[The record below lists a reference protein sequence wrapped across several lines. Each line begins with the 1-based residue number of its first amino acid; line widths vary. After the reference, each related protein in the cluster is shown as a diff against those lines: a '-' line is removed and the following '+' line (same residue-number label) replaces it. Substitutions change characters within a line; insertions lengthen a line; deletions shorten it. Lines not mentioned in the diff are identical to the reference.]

1 MMRLKF
7 LLLGSVGAAF
17 AIEPAFAQTPAAPS
31 PNQEETDVVVITGTA
46 LARKEALEEK
56 KEDSRTIEALGVD
69 ELGQLPDK
77 NVGESLNR
85 LPGVSMLVEK
95 GEGRYVQ
102 VRGVSSNL
110 NNVTI
115 NGVQMGS
122 PEVELGGRQAPLDI
136 ISGGVLGGVQV
147 IKTPTPDMDAQGIG
161 GTVNLVTQ
169 SPFDFK
175 QDVFARGSAQVG
187 YQEALHG
194 SNPWQADATVGGVF
208 GGGRWGALIG
218 VSGSSR
224 KFRSNG
230 FFPDDWRAT
239 AGARGGLPTNIKYT
253 NYTIKRE
260 RVGVSG
266 ALEFRPTDDDRIFL
280 RGLYSR
286 FKEDEHRQR
295 FRADFGSNLANVTF
309 NADGYTGVTRNVDV
323 REDLREEE
331 KEKSFSQVAVGGE
344 HARGGWT
351 FDYDLAYGYDEVVE
365 PNRLWQF
372 RSVSANT
379 TFDFDMRPL
388 LFTAE
393 PRELPLSNLGFR
405 QYQEQDENGN
415 EMNWAGRVN
424 ARLDVDWGD
433 GGYLKFGVKFRDED
447 KKFDGRTDVWD
458 RAGAGANRFTLAD
471 FNLHG
476 PDEFVRFEDRTYTLR
491 YVIGPEIVAF
501 TDQNLGGP
509 RFVKNVGTSLT
520 NSVLNDYGLN
530 QRFWAGYGM
539 FDVKFG
545 MARVIGGLRVER
557 TEVDVRGYT
566 LVNGTTVT
574 PKAVSNSYT
583 DVLPNLQV
591 RVEPRDDLVFRAA
604 YSRTLG
610 RPTFGQLKISGT
622 LTATPLTNGLFDG
635 ELNEG
640 NVGLKPYV
648 SDNLDAT
655 AEWYFG
661 QGGLLSAGAFY
672 KKIKNPI
679 YSFRQTFTNIAVDG
693 RTFQILNYTQPR
705 NADDGEIAGIELA
718 YQQQFVF
725 LPGLWSG
732 FGVAANA
739 TFVDAHVNT
748 FDRRADFRQQANLIY
763 GAQLF
768 YQKGPLE
775 AALSFHHTGKN
786 LDSLGSTAASDTY
799 NDRYERLDLKASY
812 ALNERVELFVE
823 GQNLTDTKLR
833 QYIGERR
840 DWITN
845 YERLRQTYYVGVSA
859 RW

>member
-1 MMRLKF
+1 MLRSTTSWAVLTAV
-7 LLLGSVGAAF
+7 LSAAAPAAAQTAASNVEELVVTGQRASQQK
-17 AIEPAFAQTPAAPS
+17 AIETKRNATG
-31 PNQEETDVVVITGTA
+31 VVDAISA
-46 LARKEALEEK
+46 
-56 KEDSRTIEALGVD
+56 DDLGR
-69 ELGQLPDK
+69 LSDK
-77 NVGESLNR
+77 NIAENLER
-85 LPGVSMLVEK
+85 LPGVGLFYDQ
-95 GEGRYVQ
+95 GEGRYVSI
-102 VRGVSSNL
+102 RGIDSSL
-110 NNVTI
+110 SNVTL
-115 NGVQMGS
+115 NGVQ
-122 PEVELGGRQAPLDI
+122 LGNPDGLASEARIPLDVV
-136 ISGGVLGGVQV
+136 GGQLLSRLEVVKV
-147 IKTPTPDMDAQGIG
+147 VTPDMDAQGIG
-161 GTVNLVTQ
+161 GSVNLVTQ

-187 YQEALHG
+187 YQEALKG
-194 SNPWQADATVGGVF
+194 SNPYQADATVGGIF
-208 GGGRWGALIG
+208 GDGRWGAMIG
-218 VSGSSR
+218 VNASSR

-230 FFPDDWRAT
+230 FFPDDWRAVP
-239 AGARGGLPTNIKYT
+239 GSARGGLPTTIKYT

-260 RVGVSG
+260 RIGVSG
-266 ALEFRPTDDDRIFL
+266 ALEFRPTDEDKFFL
-280 RGLYSR
+280 RGLYSK

-295 FRADFGSNLANVTF
+295 FRADFGSNLANITF
-309 NADGYTGVTRNVDV
+309 NADGFTGVARNVDV

-344 HARGGWT
+344 HERVGWT

-372 RSVSANT
+372 RSVTANT
-379 TFDFDMRPL
+379 VYDFDMAPL

-393 PRELPLSNLGFR
+393 ARDLPASNLGFR

-415 EMNWAGRVN
+415 AMNWAGRAN
-424 ARLDVDWGD
+424 AKLDVDWGE
-433 GGYLKFGVKFRDED
+433 GGYIKFGVKVRDED
-447 KKFDGRTDVWD
+447 KKFDGRTDVYD

-471 FNLHG
+471 FNLRG
-476 PDEFVRFEDRTYTLR
+476 PDEFVRFEDRTYVMR
-491 YVIGPEIVAF
+491 YVIGPEIISF
-501 TDQNLGGP
+501 TDQNLNGP
-509 RFVKNVGTSLT
+509 RFVKNVGASLT
-520 NSVLNDYGLN
+520 NNVLNDYGLN
-530 QRFWAGYGM
+530 QRFYAGYGM
-539 FDVKFG
+539 FDVRFG

-557 TEVDVRGYT
+557 TEVDVRGFT

-574 PKAVSNSYT
+574 PKTVSNSYT
-583 DVLPNLQV
+583 DVLPNLQL
-591 RVEPRDDLVFRAA
+591 RLEPGEDVVLRAA

-622 LTATPLTNGLFDG
+622 LTATPLAGGLFDG

-640 NVGLKPYV
+640 NIDLKPYV
-648 SDNLDAT
+648 SDNFDAT
-655 AEWYFG
+655 AEWYFA

-679 YSFRQTFTNIAVDG
+679 YTFRQTFTNITLDG
-693 RTFQILNYTQPR
+693 RTFQTLGYTQPR

-718 YQQQFVF
+718 FQQQFTF
-725 LPGLWSG
+725 LPGLLSG

-748 FDRRADFRQQANLIY
+748 FDRRAKFRQQANVIY
-763 GAQLF
+763 GGQIF

-786 LDSLGSTAASDTY
+786 LDSLGATAASDTY

-812 ALNERVELFVE
+812 ALNERVEVFVE

-833 QYIGERR
+833 QYIGSRR

>member
-1 MMRLKF
+1 MLRSTTSWAVL
-7 LLLGSVGAAF
+7 AAVLST
-17 AIEPAFAQTPAAPS
+17 AAPAAAQTS
-31 PNQEETDVVVITGTA
+31 NVEELVVTGQRASQQKAIDAKKNATGVIDAISADDLGR
-46 LARKEALEEK
+46 LA
-56 KEDSRTIEALGVD
+56 
-69 ELGQLPDK
+69 DK
-77 NVGESLNR
+77 NVAENLER
-85 LPGVSMLVEK
+85 LPGVGLFYDQ
-95 GEGRYVQ
+95 GEGRYVSI
-102 VRGVSSNL
+102 RGIDSSL
-110 NNVTI
+110 ANVTL
-115 NGVQMGS
+115 NGVQ
-122 PEVELGGRQAPLDI
+122 LGNPDGLAAEARVPLDVV
-136 ISGGVLGGVQV
+136 GGQLLSRLEVVKV
-147 IKTPTPDMDAQGIG
+147 VTPDMDAQGIG

-175 QDVFARGSAQVG
+175 EDVFARGSAQVG
-187 YQEALHG
+187 YQEALKG
-194 SNPWQADATVGGVF
+194 SNPWQADATVGGIL
-208 GGGRWGALIG
+208 GDGRWGAMIG
-218 VSGSSR
+218 VNASSR

-230 FFPDDWRAT
+230 FFPDDWRAVP
-239 AGARGGLPTNIKYT
+239 GSARGGLPTTIKYT
-253 NYTIKRE
+253 NYTIERE
-260 RVGVSG
+260 RIDASG
-266 ALEFRPTDDDRIFL
+266 AIEFRPTDDDRFFL
-280 RGLYSR
+280 RGLYSK

-309 NADGYTGVTRNVDV
+309 NADGYTGVSRNVDV

-331 KEKSFSQVAVGGE
+331 KEKSFSQVALGGE
-344 HARGGWT
+344 HKQAGWT
-351 FDYDLAYGYDEVVE
+351 FDYDVAYGYDEVVE

-379 TFDFDMRPL
+379 VFDFDMRPL

-393 PRELPLSNLGFR
+393 ARDLPVSNLGFR
-405 QYQEQDENGN
+405 QYQGQDENGN
-415 EMNWAGRVN
+415 EMNWAGRAN
-424 ARLDVDWGD
+424 AKLDVNWGD
-433 GGYLKFGVKFRDED
+433 GGYIKFGVKVRDED

-458 RAGAGANRFTLAD
+458 RAGAGPNRFTLAD
-471 FNLHG
+471 FNLRG

-491 YVIGPEIVAF
+491 YVIGPEIVPF
-501 TDQNLGGP
+501 TDQNLNGP

-520 NSVLNDYGLN
+520 NNVLNDYGLN
-530 QRFWAGYGM
+530 QRFYAGYGM
-539 FDVKFG
+539 FDVRFG

-557 TEVDVRGYT
+557 TEVDVRGFI

-583 DVLPNLQV
+583 DVLPNLQL

-640 NVGLKPYV
+640 NVDLKPYV

-655 AEWYFG
+655 AEWYFA

-679 YSFRQTFTNIAVDG
+679 YSFRQTFTNVPLDG
-693 RTFQILNYTQPR
+693 RTFQTLNYTQPR

-725 LPGLWSG
+725 LPGLWNG
-732 FGVAANA
+732 LGVAANL

-763 GAQLF
+763 GGQLF
-768 YQKGPLE
+768 YQKGPFQ

-812 ALNERVELFVE
+812 ALNERVEVFVE
-823 GQNLTDTKLR
+823 GQNLIDTKLR
-833 QYIGERR
+833 QYIGTRR
-840 DWITN
+840 DWIVN

>member
-1 MMRLKF
+1 MLRSTTSWAVL
-7 LLLGSVGAAF
+7 AAVLSAAAPAAAQQANVEELVVTGQRASQQK
-17 AIEPAFAQTPAAPS
+17 AIETKRNATG
-31 PNQEETDVVVITGTA
+31 VVDAISADDMGR
-46 LARKEALEEK
+46 LA
-56 KEDSRTIEALGVD
+56 
-69 ELGQLPDK
+69 DK
-77 NVGESLNR
+77 NVAENLER
-85 LPGVSMLVEK
+85 LPGVGLFYDQ
-95 GEGRYVQ
+95 GEGRYVSI
-102 VRGVSSNL
+102 RGIDSSL
-110 NNVTI
+110 ANVTL
-115 NGVQMGS
+115 NGVQ
-122 PEVELGGRQAPLDI
+122 LGNPDGLASEPRVPLDVV
-136 ISGGVLGGVQV
+136 GGQLLSRLEVVKV
-147 IKTPTPDMDAQGIG
+147 VTPDMDAQGIG

-175 QDVFARGSAQVG
+175 QDFFARGSAQVG

-194 SNPWQADATVGGVF
+194 SNPWQADATIGGTSAD
-208 GGGRWGALIG
+208 GRWGALIG
-218 VSGSSR
+218 VSASSR

-230 FFPDDWRAT
+230 FFPDDWRA
-239 AGARGGLPTNIKYT
+239 APGARGGLPTTIKYT

-266 ALEFRPTDDDRIFL
+266 ALEFRPTDEDKFFL
-280 RGLYSR
+280 RGLYSK

-309 NADGYTGVTRNVDV
+309 NADGYTGVARNVDS

-331 KEKSFSQVAVGGE
+331 KEKSFSQIALGGE
-344 HARGGWT
+344 HERGGWT

-372 RSVSANT
+372 RAVTANT
-379 TFDFDMRPL
+379 VYDFNMQPL

-393 PRELPLSNLGFR
+393 PRDLPLTNMGFR

-415 EMNWAGRVN
+415 EMNWAGRLN

-433 GGYLKFGVKFRDED
+433 GGYIKFGVKFRDDD
-447 KKFDGRTDVWD
+447 KKFDGRTDIWD
-458 RAGAGANRFTLAD
+458 RAGAGPNRFTLND

-476 PDEFVRFEDRTYTLR
+476 ADEYVRFEDQTYVLR
-491 YVIGPEIVAF
+491 YVIGPEIIPF
-501 TDQNLGGP
+501 TDQNLSGP
-509 RFVKNVGTSLT
+509 RFVKNVATSLS
-520 NSVLNDYGLN
+520 NEVVNDYGLN
-530 QRFWAGYGM
+530 QRFYAGYGM

-545 MARVIGGLRVER
+545 QAHVIGGLRVER
-557 TEVDVRGYT
+557 TEVDVDGYT
-566 LVNGTTVT
+566 LVNGSTVT
-574 PKAVSNSYT
+574 PRSVSNSYT

-591 RVEPRDDLVFRAA
+591 RYEPRDDLVLRAA

-610 RPTFGQLKISGT
+610 RPTFGQLKITGT
-622 LTATPLTNGLFDG
+622 LTATPLDNGQFDG
-635 ELNEG
+635 ELSEG
-640 NVGLKPYV
+640 NVDLKPYV

-655 AEWYFG
+655 AEWYFA

-679 YSFRQTFTNIAVDG
+679 YSFRQTYANFTFNG
-693 RTFQILNYTQPR
+693 QTFRTLNYTQPR
-705 NADDGEIAGIELA
+705 NADEGEITGVEIA

-739 TFVDAHVNT
+739 TFVDAHVDT
-748 FDRRADFRQQANLIY
+748 FDRRADFRQQADTLY

-768 YQKGPLE
+768 YQKGRFE

-786 LDSLGSTAASDTY
+786 LDSLGATAASDTY

-812 ALNERVELFVE
+812 ALNDKVTLFVE

-833 QYIGERR
+833 QFIGERR
-840 DWITN
+840 DWIVN

-859 RW
+859 QW